1 MGQPKLV
8 AGLAMLSI
16 LLIVFPSGAQ
26 KFPFQLIEDENQI
39 KLDTDRLEAVIRK
52 KGYVSGIASGS
63 FVDKKTGFR
72 DVGHGLSI
80 ADFILEPGSDEAY
93 RDQIDPQMI

>member
-26 KFPFQLIEDENQI
+26 KFPFRLIEDENRV

-52 KGYVSGIASGS
+52 KGICLGNCRWS
-63 FVDKKTGFR
+63 FVDRKSGFATS
-72 DVGHGLSI
+72 VTV
-80 ADFILEPGSDEAY
+80 
-93 RDQIDPQMI
+93 